1 MIDYLVKCPSDPYEN
16 TNCFGDLDRKHGI
29 SVCHSLKSTDTQKL
43 VITMSKDITNWS
55 VTTVSTDYH
64 EKNESSSCLW

>member
-16 TNCFGDLDRKHGI
+16 TNCFGDLDRAWDLCL
-29 SVCHSLKSTDTQKL
+29 SLLKSTDIQKL
-43 VITMSKDITNWS
+43 VITMSRDITNSS
-55 VTTVSTDYH
+55 VTTVSTDYD